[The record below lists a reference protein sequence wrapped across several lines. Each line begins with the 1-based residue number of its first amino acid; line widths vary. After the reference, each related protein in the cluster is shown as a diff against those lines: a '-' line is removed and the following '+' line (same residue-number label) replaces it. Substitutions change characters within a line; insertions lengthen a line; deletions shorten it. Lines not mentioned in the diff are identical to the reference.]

1 MSDFF
6 DLILLDDSKYKEF
19 DVEEIINELRIY
31 ISSKPSDFGYKLD
44 SILANDSDF
53 KDIFAK
59 RFNDLMKSDLY
70 DFFDNTMFINYKYFS
85 RLNDL
90 KYFQEAYLIF
100 IEKAYNND
108 KRTFQTDIN
117 ELVDAPT
124 SIGYQVLNGSNSIR
138 DKIETGKLSCNKFY
152 SISSEEEKKNFL
164 HYALK
169 DYFENGFKHG
179 KILDIYK
186 DDINQ
191 IGIEKFIPN
200 MSYLASRLKL
210 SIVPKEKDNY
220 YNAFS
225 FKYKYFKEAFDIS
238 KINFDFYIDDDDT
251 YSNLKLTRAL
261 NNFKTLKELANDFLD
276 IDKIDKLKIAY
287 LITYISPYT
296 EHIYDE
302 DDNFI
307 RIIANIDDLPLKK
320 VLDKKDINFN
330 ALNPRT
336 KEEEEFEL
344 KNLLFLIKRD
354 FGKSKLDF
362 EIDNSKFEKLTN
374 DFLETNSL
382 FEIIKIVYHLDL
394 GKNDY
399 QNYLKYRFA
408 DEITELEN
416 KFISENNMEINF
428 FNIFNKVENEDLKFT
443 RKKNRF

>member
-1 MSDFF
+1 MNKPASMSFKEWIIKKMSIQLVIPEKVIDQVVTHQF
-6 DLILLDDSKYKEF
+6 DS
-19 DVEEIINELRIY
+19 
-31 ISSKPSDFGYKLD
+31 
-44 SILANDSDF
+44 ANDALNINKTVELSGF
-53 KDIFAK
+53 GTFH
-59 RFNDLMKSDLY
+59 FNQKKAVTQYNKLL
-70 DFFDNTMFINYKYFS
+70 
-85 RLNDL
+85 
-90 KYFQEAYLIF
+90 A

-238 KINFDFYIDDDDT
+238 KINFDFYIDDDDDDT

-261 NNFKTLKELANDFLD
+261 NNFKTLKELANDF
-276 IDKIDKLKIAY
+276 
-287 LITYISPYT
+287 
-296 EHIYDE
+296 
-302 DDNFI
+302 
-307 RIIANIDDLPLKK
+307 
-320 VLDKKDINFN
+320 
-330 ALNPRT
+330 
-336 KEEEEFEL
+336 
-344 KNLLFLIKRD
+344 
-354 FGKSKLDF
+354 
-362 EIDNSKFEKLTN
+362 
-374 DFLETNSL
+374 
-382 FEIIKIVYHLDL
+382 
-394 GKNDY
+394 
-399 QNYLKYRFA
+399 
-408 DEITELEN
+408 
-416 KFISENNMEINF
+416 
-428 FNIFNKVENEDLKFT
+428 
-443 RKKNRF
+443 